1 MQVKVKICGIT
12 RLEDALVAADA
23 GADALGFI
31 FYQKSPRY
39 IPIQTARNISQE
51 LPPWI
56 ARVGVFVNESE
67 QTIRQIAEISQ
78 LTAIQLHGNESPEFC
93 QRFSVPVI
101 KAFRVQNENT
111 LSELELF
118 TVSAWLLDSYVPGQ
132 LGGTGEVFNW
142 QWARQAKDKG
152 RPVILAGG
160 LTPQNIADAVETV
173 QPYGVD
179 VSSGV
184 ESTPGIKDHAMVRDF
199 IGNAKTH
206 YR

>member
-12 RLEDALVAADA
+12 RLADALVAADA

-31 FYQKSPRY
+31 FYQKSSRF
-39 IPIQTARNISQE
+39 IPMQTARDISRE
-51 LPPWI
+51 LPPWL
-56 ARVGVFVNESE
+56 ARVGVFVNETE
-67 QTIRQIAEISQ
+67 QAIQQIAQICQ
-78 LTAIQLHGNESPEFC
+78 LTAIQLHGNESPAFC
-93 QRFSVPVI
+93 QRFSLPVI
-101 KAFRVQNENT
+101 KAFRVQNENI
-111 LSELELF
+111 LSQLEAF
-118 TVSAWLLDSYVPGQ
+118 SVSAWLLDSYVPGQ

-142 QWARQAKDKG
+142 QWAREAKEKG

-160 LTPQNIADAVETV
+160 LTPKNIADAVKMV

-199 IGNAKTH
+199 ISYAKIPAA
-206 YR
+206 